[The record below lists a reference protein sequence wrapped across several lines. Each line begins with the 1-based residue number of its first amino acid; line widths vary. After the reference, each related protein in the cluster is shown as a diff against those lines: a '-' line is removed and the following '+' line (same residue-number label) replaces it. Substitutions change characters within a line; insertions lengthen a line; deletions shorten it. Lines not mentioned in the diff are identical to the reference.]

1 MTHKPILLLFL
12 LLLSPKALSQSLP
25 DSTIAKIDKLLSKWA
40 TDSTP
45 GCAAGII
52 RDTQLVYAKGFG
64 LSNLETKTLVT
75 PASVF
80 YMCSVSKQ
88 FTGYAIALLIKEG
101 KINPDEKIQTYLP
114 WLSNFNGQ
122 KITVSHLLHHTSG
135 IRDDIWLSQ
144 FYGLGSD
151 GMLTEDQA
159 IRLIQKQRT
168 LNFTPGEKFSYSN
181 TNYVLLAEIIKSV
194 TGKTLA
200 AFADSAIFKPLGMH
214 ATAFVDD
221 PATIIPNR
229 ALSYENNKNATQN
242 VYTLGDGGLFT
253 NVNDMAKWAANFYK
267 APSTLMTTP
276 GKLNDGTSIT
286 YAMGIDVLPDRG
298 NKRFIHNG
306 GLAGYRTLIMIYPD
320 LKLGLFIFGNGG
332 DGEVTNKLY
341 QIAELLVPDHSEK
354 KQTTIEKTIRINNPG
369 DLKKFTGTYIADNG
383 YKVSIIYKDEQLYLN
398 GNMELAAEA
407 DSVFHLAV
415 RPSVKYT
422 FSANTATFISPVLP
436 KPLSLKKIKDAAPTA
451 LAPYTGKY
459 WSDEVE
465 AYFIITL
472 KGNKLWI
479 NDKYH
484 DPVEITMAGTEH
496 LFTGYDFLAHV
507 IVTRNKNGT
516 ITGFELHSGNNANL
530 FFNKTKM

>member
-1 MTHKPILLLFL
+1 MLLF
-12 LLLSPKALSQSLP
+12 SPKALSQSLP
-25 DSTIAKIDKLLSKWA
+25 DSTIAKIDQLLSKWA
-40 TDSTP
+40 TDSAP

-64 LSNLETKTLVT
+64 LSNLETKTPVT
-75 PASVF
+75 PSTVF

-101 KINPDEKIQTYLP
+101 RINPDEKIQTYLP
-114 WLSNFNGQ
+114 WLSNFDGQ
-122 KITVSHLLHHTSG
+122 KITVNHLLHHTSG
-135 IRDDIWLSQ
+135 IRDDIWLSE
-144 FYGLGSD
+144 FYGLGSN

-253 NVNDMAKWAANFYK
+253 NVNDMAKWAAHFYK

-276 GKLNDGTSIT
+276 GKLNDSTSIT

-332 DGEVTNKLY
+332 DGDVANKLY

-354 KQTTIEKTIRINNPG
+354 KQPATAKTIRINNPAE
-369 DLKKFTGTYIADNG
+369 LKKFTGTYIADNG
-383 YKVSIIYKDEQLYLN
+383 YKVSIIYKDEKLYLN

-407 DSVFHLAV
+407 DNVFHLTA

-422 FSANTATFISPVLP
+422 FSANTATFVSPVLP
-436 KPLSLKKIKDAAPTA
+436 KPLTLKKIKDAAPTA
-451 LAPYTGKY
+451 LAQYTGKY

-472 KGNKLWI
+472 KDNKLWI

-484 DPVEITMAGTEH
+484 DPVEITLAGTEH

-507 IVTRNKNGT
+507 NVTRNKNGT